1 MLLCTCRKGQDPSLR
16 PIDQL
21 PPATKV
27 GANKAGCLVDGE
39 VFLPRSKNLF
49 GPPVMVC
56 FYQYV
61 DNRWVF
67 GFQYSNDEALSLRVI
82 KIASV
87 GVELREGQIYHLVK
101 ESNETSSATYS
112 TWTDGQAF
120 ISQYYTNDTIIGEL
134 TITYLNPSLSIISG
148 TFWFDAVN
156 SEGKVVQV
164 REGRF
169 DMQYSP

>member
-1 MLLCTCRKGQDPSLR
+1 MLLCTCRKAQDPSLR

-39 VFLPRSKNLF
+39 VFLPKSKNLF
-49 GPPVMVC
+49 GSPVMVC
-56 FYQYV
+56 FYQYTNN
-61 DNRWVF
+61 DWHF
-67 GFQYSNDEALSLRVI
+67 GFQYSNDEKTNLRAI
-82 KIASV
+82 GIASM
-87 GVELREGQIYHLVK
+87 GIELREGQVYSLVA
-101 ESNETSSATYS
+101 ENPQTASATY
-112 TWTDGQAF
+112 GQVL
-120 ISQYYTNDTIIGEL
+120 IPQYYTNDTITGEL